1 MAETINTG
9 AILIKVGAIL
19 PETLRIEGEPFAYGW
34 RLIKNLTGYGL
45 DRKIRDMGW
54 SLIRMEGQVKA
65 LALGFDEQKTACKAL
80 KQGLARTRSLQFN
93 CLEIS
98 QVRFK
103 RFWGLYQATVLIRP
117 RNIQKG
123 LDRKK
128 ADLPQ
133 N

>member
-19 PETLRIEGEPFAYGW
+19 PETLRVEGEPFAYDW
-34 RLIKNLTGYGL
+34 RLVKNLTGYGL

-54 SLIRMEGQVKA
+54 SLIRMAGEVKA
-65 LALGFDEQKTACKAL
+65 RALGFDEQKTAHTAL
-80 KQGLARTRSLQFN
+80 KRGLARTRSLQFN

-103 RFWGLYQATVLIRP
+103 RFWGLYQATVLICP

-128 ADLPQ
+128 ANLPWD
-133 N
+133 